1 MLVVVFELEKFRSYL
16 IGCKIIVFTNHVD
29 LKYLLTKKDSK
40 ARLIHWVLFLQEF
53 DLKFKDK
60 KDTENV
66 VADHLSRL
74 NFDMIIEPLTLN
86 ESFQDE
92 QLMSV
97 EVLPWYANIINY
109 LVIGQLLEHWIKQDK
124 ANCFCKNKEFLLG

>member
-16 IGCKIIVFTNHVD
+16 IGCKIIVFMDHVV

-66 VADHLSRL
+66 VADHLSHL
-74 NFDMIIEPLTLN
+74 HFDTITEPLTLN
-86 ESFQDE
+86 ELFSDE
-92 QLMSV
+92 
-97 EVLPWYANIINY
+97 
-109 LVIGQLLEHWIKQDK
+109 
-124 ANCFCKNKEFLLG
+124 